1 MRKKTILKKTM
12 SCLLSAVLVAGAVLL
27 GGCGSS
33 SADSQT
39 GAATG
44 ESKQSEVTAV
54 ASAHDTLAVAVS
66 SAPITVDASNIS
78 DNASWIV
85 AYNLY
90 TPLLVPSETQVDGVA
105 YGDKGNPTTEGG
117 LVDSYTVDD
126 TQTVYTFTL
135 KSGIKFNTGT
145 ELTSQAV
152 IDTLDYTNGGFLYS
166 VSGIQSYEAV
176 DDLTFTITLGE
187 PNAFFLSACTS
198 IFPIDFSAIPDG
210 EEPAT
215 WLGSNAAGVGAYNLD
230 TWDPSSAI
238 VLSANADYF
247 AGAPVFQKIVI
258 QYVPEASNHTL
269 LLQSG
274 DIDLST
280 AVQTKDLAGLDSGA
294 TKVTEAAS
302 NRIAYLTLNSQV
314 APFDNADLRKAV
326 MYAIPY
332 DSLVN
337 DVMDAH
343 ASKMISAVPYTLT
356 GAVDSQAYEYN
367 LEKAKEYLT
376 AAGYPDGFEFTF
388 TLCSG
393 YSDYSD
399 SAVLIQSELAKIG
412 IKMNIQT
419 VEYSEF
425 TEILKGG
432 EEQAFINSWT
442 PFVPHIMYHINSLF
456 KSSGMFNRYACIKD
470 STVDSLLEGIN
481 SLPEEEYNT
490 RLEEIQKEITD
501 YACWGYLYQ
510 YNNAVVSNT
519 SLQGTLIYSD
529 SVPRLYKLSWA
540 E

>member
-1 MRKKTILKKTM
+1 MRKKTFVKKTM
-12 SCLLSAVLVAGAVLL
+12 CCLFSALLVAGTVLL
-27 GGCGSS
+27 GGCGSG
-33 SADSQT
+33 ATEGQT
-39 GAATG
+39 AAGTEG
-44 ESKQSEVTAV
+44 NQQSDV
-54 ASAHDTLAVAVS
+54 AGTSTHDTLAVAVS
-66 SAPITVDASNIS
+66 SAPITVDASNIT

-90 TPLLVPSETQVDGVA
+90 TPLLAPSETEVDGVA
-105 YGDKGNPTTEGG
+105 YGDKGTPTTEGA
-117 LVDSYTVDD
+117 LVDSYTVDE

-135 KSGIKFNTGT
+135 KSGIKFNTGK
-145 ELTSQAV
+145 ELTAQAV
-152 IDTLDYTNGGFLYS
+152 IDTLDYTSGGFLYS
-166 VSGIQSYEAV
+166 VAGIQSYEAV

-187 PNAFFLSACTS
+187 PNAYFLSACTS
-198 IFPIDFSAIPDG
+198 IFPIDFSAVPAG

-215 WLGSNAAGVGAYNLD
+215 WLGSHAAGVGAYNLD
-230 TWDPSSAI
+230 SWDPSSAI

-247 AGAPVFQKIVI
+247 AGAPAFQKIVI

-280 AVQTKDLAGLDSGA
+280 AVQTKDLAGLDSGN
-294 TKVTEAAS
+294 TRVTEATS

-314 APFDNADLRKAV
+314 APFDNPDLRKAV

-337 DVMDAH
+337 DVMDGH
-343 ASKMISAVPYTLT
+343 ASRMISAVPYALT
-356 GAVDSQAYEYN
+356 GAVDSQTYEYD
-367 LEKAKEYLT
+367 LDKARECLT

-399 SAVLIQSELAKIG
+399 SAVLLQSELAKIG
-412 IKMNIQT
+412 IRMNIET

-432 EEQAFINSWT
+432 QEQAFINSWT

-456 KSSGMFNRYACIKD
+456 KSTGMFNRYACIKD
-470 STVDSLLEGIN
+470 DAVDSLLEGIN
-481 SLPEEEYNT
+481 SLPEDEYHT
-490 RLEEIQKEITD
+490 RLQEIQEEITD

-510 YNNAVVSNT
+510 YKNAVVSN
-519 SLQGTLIYSD
+519 SGVQGTLIYSD